1 VNQSASKMW
10 TSAAQLEIGGLAW
23 QRPKELHPAPSSL
36 ELLRALAVA
45 GDATSTGAVRL
56 ERVWA
61 ELVRGECRVVDTFF
75 AANRS
80 FLLSRES
87 RSSGGKKGA
96 RRVPRRALELLETVL
111 LGSTQKAVA
120 IEAGMSVSTVST
132 LLREVLAVLGLSCSA
147 SKVPPILVALAT
159 AARVAPL
166 TGRECTVTDGVLRYR
181 VVSFERPDLAL
192 SSRLSPAEYEAT
204 RLLVEGKHHDE
215 IARERNSSPRTIA
228 NQLGS
233 AFRKLGVSGRSEL
246 LAALFRDDAS
256 SIARSDFTAAPPP
269 A

>member
-1 VNQSASKMW
+1 MW
-10 TSAAQLEIGGLAW
+10 TSAVKLETGGLAW
-23 QRPKELHPAPSSL
+23 QRPKEIHPAPTSQ

-45 GDATSTGAVRL
+45 GDATTTSTIGL

-61 ELVRGECRVVDTFF
+61 ELLRGECCIADTFF

-80 FLLSRES
+80 FLLSRET
-87 RSSGGKKGA
+87 RSPGGKRA
-96 RRVPRRALELLETVL
+96 RRVPRRPIELLETVL

-120 IEAGMSVSTVST
+120 IEAKMSVSTVST
-132 LLREVLAVLGLSCSA
+132 LLREVLAVLGLSCPA
-147 SKVPPILVALAT
+147 SKVPPIIVALAS

-166 TGRECTVTDGVLRYR
+166 TGRESVVTDGVLEYR
-181 VVSFERPDLAL
+181 VISVERPDLSL
-192 SSRLSPAEYEAT
+192 STRLSPAEYQAT

-215 IARERNSSPRTIA
+215 IARERNASPRTIA

-246 LAALFRDDAS
+246 LAALSRGDDAS
-256 SIARSDFTAAPPP
+256 IGRCDFSAAPSP